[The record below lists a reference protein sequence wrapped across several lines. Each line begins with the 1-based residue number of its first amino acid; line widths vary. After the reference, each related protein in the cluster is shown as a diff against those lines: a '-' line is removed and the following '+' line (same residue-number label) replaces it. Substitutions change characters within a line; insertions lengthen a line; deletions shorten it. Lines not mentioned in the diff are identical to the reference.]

1 MCHHTRSQEVES
13 IFAEAIKVE
22 PNGLEAFAQ
31 YAQLKSML
39 GEYEASLTYLEK
51 ALGNARS
58 RDEVIRILHEEIAC
72 HVISPLFMLCP
83 TLGSR
88 AVRYESSDPGAVQGN

>member
-1 MCHHTRSQEVES
+1 MQDVEG
-13 IFAEAIKVE
+13 IFAEAIEVE

-58 RDEVIRILHEEIAC
+58 RDEVIEYDY
-72 HVISPLFMLCP
+72 VI
-83 TLGSR
+83 GSNL
-88 AVRYESSDPGAVQGN
+88 SSLLTISFSFHFRCKSCA

>member
-1 MCHHTRSQEVES
+1 MQEVEG

-58 RDEVIRILHEEIAC
+58 RDEVQELCVMRAQTQAQCKAIEE
-72 HVISPLFMLCP
+72 FR
-83 TLGSR
+83 GS
-88 AVRYESSDPGAVQGN
+88 V